1 MAQPAH
7 SSPSM
12 RKRLQMTIPAER
24 LMDLIRGI
32 ATSDARQRESSAD
45 EITDIVPSLSRADV
59 NTMVGVVTAATV
71 IESNFPALESEL
83 NALLALCASG
93 FLNIEF
99 LENLNTIDRDS
110 IPEYLLAYINDLLE

>member
-1 MAQPAH
+1 
-7 SSPSM
+7 
-12 RKRLQMTIPAER
+12 MTISAER
-24 LMDLIRGI
+24 SMDIIRGI

-59 NTMVGVVTAATV
+59 NTIAGVVTAAAV
-71 IESNFPALESEL
+71 VESNFAALESEL

-93 FLNIEF
+93 FLDIEF

-110 IPEYLLAYINDLLE
+110 TPGSLLVYINDLLE